1 MGAGSREIRAVDAHD
16 GRMDTDTFAA
26 PHPAATHRAP
36 PPPPTWVAPPLLA
49 ARAESATKVYGK
61 GDTVVCALDDV
72 TVGLPARRFTAVM
85 GPSGSGKSTLMHCLA
100 GLDTLTSGHVFLRT
114 DDGEID
120 LGALSDRQLT
130 RVRRER
136 IGFVF
141 QAFNL
146 LPTLS
151 AKENIILPMTLAGR
165 RPDRDWVDHVV
176 DTVGLRTRLH
186 HRPSELSGGQQQRVA
201 VARALASKPALIFAD
216 EPTGNLDSRTG
227 AEILAFM
234 RHAVD
239 ALGQTI
245 VMVTHDPVAASH
257 ADTVLF
263 LADGRIVD
271 AMAAPSADR
280 VLDRMKQFRG

>member
-1 MGAGSREIRAVDAHD
+1 
-16 GRMDTDTFAA
+16 MDTDTFAA
-26 PHPAATHRAP
+26 PHPAVTHRAP

-151 AKENIILPMTLAGR
+151 AKENITLPMTLAGR
-165 RPDRDWVDHVV
+165 QPDRL
-176 DTVGLRTRLH
+176 GRPRRR
-186 HRPSELSGGQQQRVA
+186 HRRAAPTA
-201 VARALASKPALIFAD
+201 CNTARASCP
-216 EPTGNLDSRTG
+216 
-227 AEILAFM
+227 
-234 RHAVD
+234 
-239 ALGQTI
+239 
-245 VMVTHDPVAASH
+245 AASSN
-257 ADTVLF
+257 ASPSP
-263 LADGRIVD
+263 
-271 AMAAPSADR
+271 APWRRSR
-280 VLDRMKQFRG
+280 R